1 MTLFNRKKQ
10 KAIAFIDYEYW
21 YYSCKTRFNTVPD
34 PAEWLIEMQNEYD
47 VTEVMVFGDFS
58 NQSLSDELVKVRS
71 ITNSIIETGN
81 TYHKNKKDMT
91 DFIMLDYVYQAVDEN
106 KKAKTYI
113 LFTGDGHFQSVVKYI
128 AQKKKKNVVICG
140 IADSMSRQLH
150 AVASKVMLYPSEKVM
165 FKKYAGMIARNMQY
179 VEKKPNII
187 PTFWGTVD
195 AVVRKN
201 HVLQEPI
208 TEALKQMLDKGY
220 IVRQERVLDD
230 GKTVMILAANWEA
243 LTKAGLWF
251 A

>member
-1 MTLFNRKKQ
+1 MFKKKKQ
-10 KAIAFIDYEYW
+10 KALAFIDYEYW

-47 VTEVMVFGDFS
+47 IAEIMVFGDFS
-58 NQSLSDELVKVRS
+58 NQSLSNELVKVRS

-81 TYHKNKKDMT
+81 TYHKNKK
-91 DFIMLDYVYQAVDEN
+91 
-106 KKAKTYI
+106 AKTYI
-113 LFTGDGHFQSVVKYI
+113 LFTGDGHFQSVVKYL

-201 HVLQEPI
+201 HVQQEPI

-243 LTKAGLWF
+243 LTKAGIWS